1 MHYLF
6 TYLTLLG
13 RFCSSP
19 LWDPSST
26 SHQFNCYDEAV
37 CNEAVCDEA
46 VYVEAVCDEA
56 VCDEAVYVEAVCDEA
71 VCDEALG
78 YVMRSCGG
86 QHEVVMEFCSGCC

>member
-6 TYLTLLG
+6 TYLTLLV

-26 SHQFNCYDEAV
+26 SHQFNCCD
-37 CNEAVCDEA
+37 EAVCDEA
-46 VYVEAVCDEA
+46 VCDEAVCDEA

-78 YVMRSCGG
+78 YVMRLC
-86 QHEVVMEFCSGCC
+86 